1 MKKIQ
6 VLLLMITV
14 FFYGLFSSQ
23 DSSVEELENKLKRV
37 SGKERVD
44 ILNKLAFRHHDTKK
58 VFEYGNQAL
67 ALSRKL
73 KYKKGEGTALYYIGI
88 GYDRVGKNTEAL
100 ECGQKALQIFEEIK
114 NQKST
119 ADSLN
124 LVGNIY
130 KNIGKYDKALEY
142 HLKSKKIKEE
152 IGDKK
157 GTAISL
163 NNIGNVYRDLRK
175 HDTAIEYFLKSKK
188 IKEEIGDKKGISN
201 SLTNIGKVYKKM
213 ANYDKAVEYFLKALK
228 MSEEIGYKLGQSISL
243 DEIAF
248 IYRYQSNYHQSL
260 AYNLKALKINREMGD
275 KIQIANSLTYIGNN
289 YMYLSNYKESLK
301 YHLEALKIYEEL
313 GQRNPI
319 AISLNNVGGIY
330 FHLKKYDMALEYFLR
345 SLELKKAAGNKK
357 SIASNLNNIGSTYHM
372 MGNYRQALE
381 YSQQAMEIYEEMGD
395 KYGKAI
401 SLSSIGSAYF
411 QLKEY
416 QKGLEYQ
423 LKSLEIRK
431 ALGNK
436 EGTAV
441 CLDNIGQFY
450 KETGNHNKALDYF
463 EQGLTIA
470 KEIKAK
476 DLMRDIYDR
485 IAKTYSEQG
494 NYKKA
499 LEYYQLHS
507 AVKDD
512 IINKESNDKIAEL
525 QTKYETE
532 KKEKQIEILQKNSE
546 IQQLSLSRERFKSNA
561 FIVGFVL
568 ALIIL
573 LLLFKKY
580 IFLLA
585 FWKKRNYIGHYK
597 IINEIDSGGMGIVYR
612 ANHLLDKSKLV
623 AIKVMKEESSKD
635 NIQRKRFLNEA
646 LIIDQLHHPN
656 IVKVIE
662 RGEYN
667 NRLFIAME
675 LLEGKPLSHL
685 IKAGLKLP
693 IKEAA
698 AIMDQLLDAI
708 FKIHSK
714 GIIHR
719 DLKPDNIMLI
729 DKDKESKN
737 FVKILDFGLAK
748 NRSLTQLTETGE
760 ILGTIN
766 YLPPERISNQE
777 FSGAGDIYSLGV
789 IFYEMMTL
797 EKPFLGELQV
807 DVIRSILEKEPIEP
821 ARFNPDIPVQ
831 LNELIMKMMYKDPLK
846 RPPEKILRQTLAQ
859 YL

>member
-1 MKKIQ
+1 
-6 VLLLMITV
+6 
-14 FFYGLFSSQ
+14 
-23 DSSVEELENKLKRV
+23 
-37 SGKERVD
+37 
-44 ILNKLAFRHHDTKK
+44 
-58 VFEYGNQAL
+58 
-67 ALSRKL
+67 
-73 KYKKGEGTALYYIGI
+73 
-88 GYDRVGKNTEAL
+88 
-100 ECGQKALQIFEEIK
+100 
-114 NQKST
+114 
-119 ADSLN
+119 
-124 LVGNIY
+124 
-130 KNIGKYDKALEY
+130 
-142 HLKSKKIKEE
+142 
-152 IGDKK
+152 
-157 GTAISL
+157 
-163 NNIGNVYRDLRK
+163 
-175 HDTAIEYFLKSKK
+175 
-188 IKEEIGDKKGISN
+188 
-201 SLTNIGKVYKKM
+201 
-213 ANYDKAVEYFLKALK
+213 
-228 MSEEIGYKLGQSISL
+228 LGQSISL
-243 DEIAF
+243 DEIAL
-248 IYRYQSNYHQSL
+248 IYRYQSNYDQAL
-260 AYNLKALKINREMGD
+260 AYNLKALKINRELGN

-289 YMYLSNYKESLK
+289 YMHLANYEESLK
-301 YHLEALKIYEEL
+301 YHLEALKIYEEIGGKDL
-313 GQRNPI
+313 I
-319 AISLNNVGGIY
+319 AFSLNNVGGIY
-330 FHLKKYDMALEYFLR
+330 FNLKKYDMALEYFLK

-357 SIASNLNNIGSTYHM
+357 SIASTLNNIGSTYHM
-372 MGNYRQALE
+372 LGNYRQALE
-381 YSQQAMEIYEEMGD
+381 SSQQSLEIYEEMGD
-395 KYGKAI
+395 KYGRAI
-401 SLSSIGSAYF
+401 CLSSIGSAYF

-431 ALGNK
+431 AIGNK
-436 EGTAV
+436 EGAAV

-450 KETGNHNKALDYF
+450 KETGKYDKAFYYF
-463 EQGLTIA
+463 EQSLSLA

-485 IAKTYSEQG
+485 ISKTYSEQG
-494 NYKKA
+494 NYQKA

-507 AVKDD
+507 AVKDE
-512 IINKESNDKIAEL
+512 ILNKESNDKIAEL

-532 KKEKQIEILQKNSE
+532 KKEKQIEILQKSSE
-546 IQQLSLSRERFKSNA
+546 IQRLNLSRERFKSNA

-568 ALIIL
+568 VLIIL

-635 NIQRKRFLNEA
+635 IVQRQRFLNEA

-675 LLEGKPLSHL
+675 LLEGKPLSYL
-685 IKAGLKLP
+685 IKAGLKLS

-698 AIMDQLLDAI
+698 AIMDQLFDAV

-729 DKDKESKN
+729 DKEKESKN

-777 FSGAGDIYSLGV
+777 FSNAGDIYSLGI

-821 ARFNPDIPVQ
+821 GRFNPDIPAQ
-831 LNELIMKMMYKDPLK
+831 LNELIMKMMDKDPIK
-846 RPPEKILRQTLAQ
+846 RPSEKVLKQTVAQ